1 MAIISFTKFDLGIDH
16 RKGPTVSDANRLQ
29 ELKNGYVTT
38 GLAIS
43 KRQGLTKI
51 GDLTPGTRGLFRMKG
66 NSIPSTAALT
76 LSPTETRFL
85 SRIDSLTEIH
95 PLRPCITRITT
106 TDLFMSR

>member
-51 GDLTPGTRGLFRMKG
+51 GD
-66 NSIPSTAALT
+66 
-76 LSPTETRFL
+76 
-85 SRIDSLTEIH
+85 
-95 PLRPCITRITT
+95 
-106 TDLFMSR
+106 